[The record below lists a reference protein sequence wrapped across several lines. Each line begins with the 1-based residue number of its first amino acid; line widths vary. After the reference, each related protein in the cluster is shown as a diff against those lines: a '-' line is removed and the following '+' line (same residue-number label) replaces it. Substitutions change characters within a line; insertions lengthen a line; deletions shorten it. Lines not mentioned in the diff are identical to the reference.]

1 MFEKRFTQKA
11 EIVLKLSEKLARDLS
26 QSFIGTE
33 HILFGLVRESSA
45 IAGKILVTNGAN
57 EQTVL

>member
-33 HILFGLVRESSA
+33 HILFGLVRENTA
-45 IAGKILVTNGAN
+45 IAGKILSGGTA
-57 EQTVL
+57 